1 MNEQRLK
8 RLLYNALVKFAYDEY
23 EKGNILDGLGMTEEE
38 FEYITDGEEIV
49 FVEYD

>member
-23 EKGNILDGLGMTEEE
+23 EKGNVLDGLGMTEEE
-38 FEYITDGEEIV
+38 FNYITDGEEIE
-49 FVEYD
+49 FREYN